1 MHIAHK
7 PSPLYPPSKAGWCVV
22 VRVLAVHDEQRI
34 ALLKSDK
41 KHTKVC
47 RIRRAGAA

>member
-22 VRVLAVHDEQRI
+22 VRVLAVHNEQPI
-34 ALLKSDK
+34 GPLKPTK
-41 KHTKVC
+41 NHTKVC